1 MKKIFHILVIL
12 IVLAFV
18 QSVSAQDYQATIQ
31 YLQSQIELMSLQATV
46 SALQNQNNT
55 PNQGS
60 GIALTNDMT
69 TWGQQNSP
77 YSATPTPFSLDPT
90 YGTAVTM
97 QNFPAN
103 ARPLIPAAP
112 PPVWNMPKSSYYTE
126 VTVGKSG
133 QYTTIAEAVNNL
145 PGPAG
150 EVVIKLIS
158 DTSEPQSGIS
168 VPLNKGIT
176 SLRIA
181 SDNEYAVRTVLPA
194 SRSIWFFCN
203 GIPVIIDKNVEFG
216 KMSMIIGGT
225 ITYAGHD
232 VQVPQSTIIINGK
245 AYWVYAGGQSD
256 REGHSS
262 TVNEALVIVNGEVD
276 RVFGGGRAIYGE
288 TIVNHATIVI
298 KGNANELYCG
308 GFTEYPNAKATVGRS
323 DMLVYGWYGRYGLG
337 LGQGEIV
344 LQNSYG
350 CF

>member
-1 MKKIFHILVIL
+1 MKKTCLIL
-12 IVLAFV
+12 IVFALLILF
-18 QSVSAQDYQATIQ
+18 QSVSAQDYQATVQ
-31 YLQSQIELMSLQATV
+31 YLQSQIELLSLQATV
-46 SALQNQNNT
+46 SALQNQNT
-55 PNQGS
+55 NQG
-60 GIALTNDMT
+60 GVTLTNDMT

-77 YSATPTPFSLDPT
+77 YSATPTPFIYDPY
-90 YGTAVTM
+90 YGTSVTM
-97 QNFPAN
+97 QSFPAD
-103 ARPLIPAAP
+103 ARPLIPASA
-112 PPVWNMPKSSYYTE
+112 PPVWNQPKSNYYTE
-126 VTVGKSG
+126 IIVGHNG
-133 QYTTIAEAVNNL
+133 QYETIAEAVKNL

-168 VPLNKGIT
+168 IPINKGVT

-181 SDNEYAVRTVLPA
+181 SDNEYARRTVLPA

-203 GIPVIIDKNVEFG
+203 GIPLIIDKNVEFG

-232 VQVPQSTIIINGK
+232 VRVPQSTIIINGK

-256 REGHSS
+256 RDGQSS

-288 TIVNHATIVI
+288 TIVDHATVVI
-298 KGNANELYCG
+298 NGNANEVYCS
-308 GFTEYPNAKATVGRS
+308 GFTEYANAKATVGRS
-323 DMLVYGWYGRYGLG
+323 DMLVYGWYGAYGLG

>member
-1 MKKIFHILVIL
+1 MKKTLSIL
-12 IVLAFV
+12 IVFILLVIV

-46 SALQNQNNT
+46 SALQNQNS
-55 PNQGS
+55 PANQGS
-60 GIALTNDMT
+60 GTSYDMM

-77 YSATPTPFSLDPT
+77 YSATPAPYSYDPT
-90 YGTAVTM
+90 YGTTVTM
-97 QNFPAN
+97 QSFPAN
-103 ARPLIPAAP
+103 ARPLIPASA
-112 PPVWNMPKSSYYTE
+112 PPVWNKPKSNYYTE
-126 VTVGKSG
+126 VIVGHNG
-133 QYTTIAEAVNNL
+133 QYETIAEAVKNL

-168 VPLNKGIT
+168 VPINKGIT

-181 SDNEYAVRTVLPA
+181 SDNEYATRTVLPA
-194 SRSIWFFCN
+194 DRSIWFFCN

-256 REGHSS
+256 RDGQSS
-262 TVNEALVIVNGEVD
+262 TVNEALVIINGEVD
-276 RVFGGGRAIYGE
+276 RVYGGGRAIYGE
-288 TIVNHATIVI
+288 TIVDHATIVLN
-298 KGNANELYCG
+298 GNANELYCG
-308 GFTEYPNAKATVGRS
+308 GYTEYANAKATVGRS
-323 DMLVYGWYGRYGLG
+323 DMLVYGWYGTYGLG

-350 CF
+350 CY

>member
-1 MKKIFHILVIL
+1 MKKTFYIFIVCILLV
-12 IVLAFV
+12 FV

-46 SALQNQNNT
+46 SALQNQSST
-55 PNQGS
+55 TNQGS
-60 GIALTNDMT
+60 GTSYDMMN
-69 TWGQQNSP
+69 WGQQNSS
-77 YSATPTPFSLDPT
+77 YASTPTPFSYDPT

-97 QNFPAN
+97 QTFPAD
-103 ARPLIPAAP
+103 ARPLIPASA
-112 PPVWNMPKSSYYTE
+112 PPVWNTPKSNFYTE
-126 VTVGKSG
+126 VTVGKNG
-133 QYTTIAEAVNNL
+133 QYTTIAEACKNL
-145 PGPAG
+145 PTRAG

-168 VPLNKGIT
+168 VPIDKNIT
-176 SLRIA
+176 SFRIT

-194 SRSIWFFCN
+194 DRSIWFFCN

-225 ITYAGHD
+225 VTYAGHD

-256 REGHSS
+256 RDGQSS
-262 TVNEALVIVNGEVD
+262 TVNEALVIVNGEAE
-276 RVFGGGRAIYGE
+276 RVYGGGRAIYGE
-288 TIVNHATIVI
+288 TIVNHATIVVN
-298 KGNANELYCG
+298 GMADELYCSG
-308 GFTEYPNAKATVGRS
+308 YTEYPNAKATVGRS

-337 LGQGEIV
+337 LGQGEIT

-350 CF
+350 CY